1 MAKKKSKEKATKKKE
16 KVTIVED
23 KDKKVVKDQTSPK
36 KFEYIEYKLKE
47 DKLTEELVKQI
58 SIDIK
63 KTKDEVERFFFGNR
77 PVIDSLMRALICNG
91 HILLEGVPGIAK
103 TLVINV
109 LGRVSGCTSKRIQ
122 FTVDL
127 LPTDIT
133 GLTTY
138 TPGKGF
144 EIEKG
149 PIFANFVIADEINR
163 TPPKTQSAMIEAMQ
177 EKQVTIG
184 KTTFALPKPFFVMAT
199 ENPLEQE
206 GVYPLPE
213 AQVDRFLF
221 KVIFGYPD
229 EESEKRVMEEN
240 LTFRRF
246 EDLDIN
252 VVLSPQKI
260 IELQHLVH
268 KVYLSPRV
276 KDYIMAIVK
285 KTREKD
291 FDYGKYISL
300 GSSPRAGIALYIAA
314 KAQALIKGRT
324 YVVPEDIKEVSKEIL
339 RHRIILTYRA
349 RAENVNTDKIVDE
362 IIRLV
367 K

>member
-1 MAKKKSKEKATKKKE
+1 
-16 KVTIVED
+16 
-23 KDKKVVKDQTSPK
+23 
-36 KFEYIEYKLKE
+36 
-47 DKLTEELVKQI
+47 
-58 SIDIK
+58 
-63 KTKDEVERFFFGNR
+63 
-77 PVIDSLMRALICNG
+77 
-91 HILLEGVPGIAK
+91 
-103 TLVINV
+103 
-109 LGRVSGCTSKRIQ
+109 
-122 FTVDL
+122 
-127 LPTDIT
+127 
-133 GLTTY
+133 
-138 TPGKGF
+138 
-144 EIEKG
+144 
-149 PIFANFVIADEINR
+149 
-163 TPPKTQSAMIEAMQ
+163 MIEAMQ

-229 EESEKRVMEEN
+229 EESEKKVMEEN

-260 IELQHLVH
+260 LELQKLVH
-268 KVYLSPRV
+268 MIYLSPRV

-324 YVVPEDIKEVSKEIL
+324 YVVPEDIKDVAKEIL